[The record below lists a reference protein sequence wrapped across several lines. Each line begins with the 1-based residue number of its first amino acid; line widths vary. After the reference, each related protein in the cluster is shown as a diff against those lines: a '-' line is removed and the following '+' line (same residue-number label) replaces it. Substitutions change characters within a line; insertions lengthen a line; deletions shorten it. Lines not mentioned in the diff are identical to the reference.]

1 MPSRSAS
8 KALKI
13 TFVTLTMIPPK
24 FENPSFLEYIKE
36 DIPDIDDEL
45 FQEILDNGIENVD
58 QWEDAYVCT
67 MPTSIFV
74 EAQFVEQLMDDLG
87 YLTEDSSMPDF
98 ITSHIDWQ
106 EVWDCELMHDY
117 FTIESQDQTH
127 FFSRHF

>member
-1 MPSRSAS
+1 
-8 KALKI
+8 
-13 TFVTLTMIPPK
+13 MIPPK
-24 FENPSFLEYIKE
+24 FEEPSLFEYIKN
-36 DIPDIDDEL
+36 DIPDIDDKL
-45 FQEILDNGIENVD
+45 FQDILDEGIETVE
-58 QWEDAYVCT
+58 QWEDAYVQS

>member
-1 MPSRSAS
+1 
-8 KALKI
+8 
-13 TFVTLTMIPPK
+13 MIKSDSTP
-24 FENPSFLEYIKE
+24 ERAFLEYIKE
-36 DIPDIDDEL
+36 DIPDIDDQL
-45 FQEILDNGIENVD
+45 FQDILDNGIETVE

-87 YLTEDSSMPDF
+87 YLDEDSSMPDF

-117 FTIESQDQTH
+117 FTIESSEQTH